1 MRILIV
7 AGNETE
13 RTEEKRKNQR
23 EGTADACSSSSF
35 VTPLKP
41 PRGRVSTVME
51 FILLILNHF

>member
-1 MRILIV
+1 M

-13 RTEEKRKNQR
+13 RTEEKGKNQR
-23 EGTADACSSSSF
+23 EETADACSSSSF

-51 FILLILNHF
+51 FTSLISNIF

>member
-13 RTEEKRKNQR
+13 RTEEKGKNQR

-35 VTPLKP
+35 VTSLKP